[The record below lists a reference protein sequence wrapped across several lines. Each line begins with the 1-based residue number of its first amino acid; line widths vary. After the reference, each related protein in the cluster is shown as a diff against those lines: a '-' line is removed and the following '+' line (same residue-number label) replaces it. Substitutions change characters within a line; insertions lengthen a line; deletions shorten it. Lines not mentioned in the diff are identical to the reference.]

1 MSGQA
6 EQLQA
11 LIPDHHQK
19 KINQNLPGAVD
30 NSSYMKSWSMG
41 KIPDLLEI
49 HSWLIKYIQ
58 SAVLFII
65 SRSEFLRKR
74 KEGAFSLTKM
84 HK

>member
-58 SAVLFII
+58 SAVLFSTSLVHHLTIRV
-65 SRSEFLRKR
+65 SKKEKR
-74 KEGAFSLTKM
+74 GSF
-84 HK
+84 